1 MGILESPPQWLNPCE
16 WSEIKEKAKKS
27 HASYSNGAE
36 CAICCEPFAAL
47 SQVVLSCGH
56 SFHRN
61 CIHAYERHTRSKR
74 CPLCRTHNYET
85 LITSD
90 AKLAYFRDAATKIQ
104 SVWRMWRCRCVYVQ
118 YRWDHVPKHPLLRKQ
133 FHLDKL
139 HKLNQTLDLQM
150 RRDKR
155 GMDALFREMDLSI
168 KLNQDAF
175 DKFTEWYPEED
186 DWDYVLDQAYKRNV
200 NPLEESC
207 SICLSSLSEHK
218 CQDSVKNARQQRKI
232 ALLSCGHVLHDL
244 CISSFEK
251 YSGVAKPVIAGEAD
265 AAARD
270 HVGTE
275 RISNG
280 DISRANTAQMT
291 AVDYLSH
298 NFNEFD
304 LHKCWRNATKH
315 KDSLV
320 NGRRLENASWRKFF
334 QMKFALKTISP
345 VHLNWNKDG
354 DVNWLYGPFHTYE
367 PLLQLQAAY
376 RAAQSGECR
385 GSECPGCPQCEPHSH
400 AHANSNHLKP
410 ALKNNTNNAPW
421 GKDGPMPLNMRD
433 LLLMGIRAS
442 SDPDLFSTSNTSTPA
457 TPSATITTT
466 TQAASAAGTL
476 DFGATKRSLKS
487 TFEKQQAAMAPLT
500 GRKADFFLA
509 SAAER
514 ERRSRLGDV
523 LGRSTGLDRTISD
536 MGSLDSFS
544 SSTPGSPTAAPVTR
558 TIRFAEDTNVNL
570 QAVASAM
577 EGLIQNAPIKVVG
590 FTPSARKQQDEEE
603 EEEEDVYVNQV
614 EEPPKKKSSMFYS
627 DDEDD
632 DSSSSDDEDSAQGF
646 GLSFQG
652 SKHSLLT
659 VAAATSALSTA
670 AAALT
675 PIAAAQPN
683 VSSYPTAFSSNN
695 FSAAN
700 SGSSNSSSSSGSGG
714 LHRTSSHEKGLYK
727 LSTLSSAIS
736 GSAAQPDASST
747 GPMKRTASFEKGLSK
762 LSSIVPESL

>member
-1 MGILESPPQWLNPCE
+1 
-16 WSEIKEKAKKS
+16 
-27 HASYSNGAE
+27 
-36 CAICCEPFAAL
+36 
-47 SQVVLSCGH
+47 
-56 SFHRN
+56 
-61 CIHAYERHTRSKR
+61 
-74 CPLCRTHNYET
+74 
-85 LITSD
+85 
-90 AKLAYFRDAATKIQ
+90 
-104 SVWRMWRCRCVYVQ
+104 
-118 YRWDHVPKHPLLRKQ
+118 
-133 FHLDKL
+133 
-139 HKLNQTLDLQM
+139 
-150 RRDKR
+150 
-155 GMDALFREMDLSI
+155 
-168 KLNQDAF
+168 
-175 DKFTEWYPEED
+175 
-186 DWDYVLDQAYKRNV
+186 
-200 NPLEESC
+200 
-207 SICLSSLSEHK
+207 
-218 CQDSVKNARQQRKI
+218 
-232 ALLSCGHVLHDL
+232 
-244 CISSFEK
+244 
-251 YSGVAKPVIAGEAD
+251 
-265 AAARD
+265 
-270 HVGTE
+270 
-275 RISNG
+275 
-280 DISRANTAQMT
+280 MT

-304 LHKCWRNATKH
+304 LHQCWRNATKH

-400 AHANSNHLKP
+400 AHANNNHLKP

-514 ERRSRLGDV
+514 ERRSKLRDV

-536 MGSLDSFS
+536 IGSLDSFS
-544 SSTPGSPTAAPVTR
+544 SSTPGSPPAAPVTR

-570 QAVASAM
+570 QAVAAAM
-577 EGLIQNAPIKVVG
+577 EGLVQNAPIKVVG
-590 FTPSARKQQDEEE
+590 FTPSGRKQQDEE
-603 EEEEDVYVNQV
+603 EEEEDVYVNQA
-614 EEPPKKKSSMFYS
+614 EEPPKKKTSMFYS
-627 DDEDD
+627 DDEDY
-632 DSSSSDDEDSAQGF
+632 SSSDDEDSAQGF

-675 PIAAAQPN
+675 PIAAPQPN
-683 VSSYPTAFSSNN
+683 VSSYPSTFSSHN

-736 GSAAQPDASST
+736 GSAVQPDAST

>member
-104 SVWRMWRCRCVYVQ
+104 S
-118 YRWDHVPKHPLLRKQ
+118 

-251 YSGVAKPVIAGEAD
+251 YSGVAKPVCPICRCQYRRSLFPVLEQFQHPEQD
-265 AAARD
+265 
-270 HVGTE
+270 
-275 RISNG
+275 
-280 DISRANTAQMT
+280 TAQMT

-345 VHLNWNKDG
+345 VHLNWFVVETGSLSATMSDSPCLKQTTNRNKDG

-544 SSTPGSPTAAPVTR
+544 SSTPGSPPAAPVTR

-714 LHRTSSHEKGLYK
+714 LHRTSSHEKGL
-727 LSTLSSAIS
+727 
-736 GSAAQPDASST
+736 
-747 GPMKRTASFEKGLSK
+747 
-762 LSSIVPESL
+762 

>member
-1 MGILESPPQWLNPCE
+1 
-16 WSEIKEKAKKS
+16 
-27 HASYSNGAE
+27 
-36 CAICCEPFAAL
+36 
-47 SQVVLSCGH
+47 
-56 SFHRN
+56 
-61 CIHAYERHTRSKR
+61 
-74 CPLCRTHNYET
+74 
-85 LITSD
+85 
-90 AKLAYFRDAATKIQ
+90 
-104 SVWRMWRCRCVYVQ
+104 
-118 YRWDHVPKHPLLRKQ
+118 
-133 FHLDKL
+133 
-139 HKLNQTLDLQM
+139 
-150 RRDKR
+150 
-155 GMDALFREMDLSI
+155 
-168 KLNQDAF
+168 
-175 DKFTEWYPEED
+175 
-186 DWDYVLDQAYKRNV
+186 
-200 NPLEESC
+200 
-207 SICLSSLSEHK
+207 
-218 CQDSVKNARQQRKI
+218 
-232 ALLSCGHVLHDL
+232 
-244 CISSFEK
+244 
-251 YSGVAKPVIAGEAD
+251 
-265 AAARD
+265 
-270 HVGTE
+270 
-275 RISNG
+275 
-280 DISRANTAQMT
+280 MT

-385 GSECPGCPQCEPHSH
+385 GSECPGCSQCEPHSH

-466 TQAASAAGTL
+466 TTTTTTQAASAAGTL

-514 ERRSRLGDV
+514 ERRSKLGGA
-523 LGRSTGLDRTISD
+523 LGRSPGLDRTISD

-544 SSTPGSPTAAPVTR
+544 SSTPGSPPAAPITR
-558 TIRFAEDTNVNL
+558 TIRFAEDTTVNL
-570 QAVASAM
+570 GAVASLM
-577 EGLIQNAPIKVVG
+577 EGLVQNAPIKVVG

-603 EEEEDVYVNQV
+603 EEDEDVYVNQA
-614 EEPPKKKSSMFYS
+614 EEPPKKKTSMFYS

-632 DSSSSDDEDSAQGF
+632 SSSSSDDEDSAQGF

-683 VSSYPTAFSSNN
+683 VSSYPTAFSSHH

-727 LSTLSSAIS
+727 LSALSSAIS
-736 GSAAQPDASST
+736 GSAAAAQPDASST

>member
-1 MGILESPPQWLNPCE
+1 
-16 WSEIKEKAKKS
+16 
-27 HASYSNGAE
+27 
-36 CAICCEPFAAL
+36 
-47 SQVVLSCGH
+47 
-56 SFHRN
+56 
-61 CIHAYERHTRSKR
+61 
-74 CPLCRTHNYET
+74 
-85 LITSD
+85 
-90 AKLAYFRDAATKIQ
+90 
-104 SVWRMWRCRCVYVQ
+104 
-118 YRWDHVPKHPLLRKQ
+118 
-133 FHLDKL
+133 
-139 HKLNQTLDLQM
+139 
-150 RRDKR
+150 
-155 GMDALFREMDLSI
+155 
-168 KLNQDAF
+168 
-175 DKFTEWYPEED
+175 
-186 DWDYVLDQAYKRNV
+186 
-200 NPLEESC
+200 
-207 SICLSSLSEHK
+207 
-218 CQDSVKNARQQRKI
+218 
-232 ALLSCGHVLHDL
+232 
-244 CISSFEK
+244 
-251 YSGVAKPVIAGEAD
+251 
-265 AAARD
+265 
-270 HVGTE
+270 
-275 RISNG
+275 
-280 DISRANTAQMT
+280 MT

-304 LHKCWRNATKH
+304 LHQCWRNATKH

-400 AHANSNHLKP
+400 PHANSNHLKP
-410 ALKNNTNNAPW
+410 ALKNNTTNTAW
-421 GKDGPMPLNMRD
+421 GKDVPLNMRD

-457 TPSATITTT
+457 TPTAST

-514 ERRSRLGDV
+514 ERRSKLGDM
-523 LGRSTGLDRTISD
+523 LGRSKGALERGISD
-536 MGSLDSFS
+536 IGSMDSFS
-544 SSTPGSPTAAPVTR
+544 SSTPGSPPVVPVAR
-558 TIRFAEDTNVNL
+558 MIRFAEDTNVNL
-570 QAVASAM
+570 NQAMASAM
-577 EGLIQNAPIKVVG
+577 EGLIQTAPIKVVG
-590 FTPSARKQQDEEE
+590 FTPATRKQQDEEE
-603 EEEEDVYVNQV
+603 EEEDDDEEDVYVNQA
-614 EEPPKKKSSMFYS
+614 EEPPKKKTSMFYS

-632 DSSSSDDEDSAQGF
+632 SSDDDSSAQGF

-675 PIAAAQPN
+675 PIAAPPN
-683 VSSYPTAFSSNN
+683 VSSYPAAFSSH
-695 FSAAN
+695 
-700 SGSSNSSSSSGSGG
+700 SSNNSSSSSGSGA

-736 GSAAQPDASST
+736 GSAAHSDAST